1 MEIKVVVTGL
11 GSLTSVG
18 LGVGKLWEALSSAR
32 SAIRPLG
39 RFDTTKYRTKIGAE
53 ISEDISNLAGFHV
66 ANMSRN
72 AQFAVAAADEALR
85 DSGVL
90 SARED
95 LDKVGI
101 CLGSGLGG
109 IYFSEDALRAL
120 SEVGPRGVSP
130 ISVPFVEPNGIVNQI
145 ALKWG
150 VTGRQFTVSTACSSS
165 AHAIGLAME
174 MIQGGRCDAVL
185 AGGAE
190 ATMSPLLYAGFD
202 RLGAMSARVGSDA
215 TACRPFSS
223 DRDGFLM
230 GEGAAMLVLESET
243 SARARG
249 ARIYAEVLSYACTG
263 GAYHPVMPRPDGSDL
278 AKVMQMALCQAGIG
292 PGDVDLINPHG
303 TGTRLNDSAELA
315 AMQQVFG
322 GLLPDISVV
331 PTKQL
336 TGHLLGAAG
345 ALESVHVVT
354 SIAESVVTPIR
365 YYDGT
370 EELNVRT
377 GSPRPR
383 TIRYAVNNSFGFGNN
398 NVCLV
403 FGAYQ

>member
-1 MEIKVVVTGL
+1 MAIRVVVTGL
-11 GSLTSVG
+11 GSLTSIG
-18 LGVGKLWEALSSAR
+18 LGVGKFWDALSSAR
-32 SAIRPLG
+32 SAIGPLG

-53 ISEDISNLAGFHV
+53 IIEDVSTLAGFHV
-66 ANMSRN
+66 SNMSRN
-72 AQFAVAAADEALR
+72 AQFAVAVADEALR

-90 SARED
+90 AARDD
-95 LDKVGI
+95 LDAVGI

-120 SEVGPRGVSP
+120 SEDGPRGVSP
-130 ISVPFVEPNGIVNQI
+130 ITVPFVEPNGIVNQI

-174 MIQGGRCDAVL
+174 MIQDGRCDAVL

-190 ATMSPLLYAGFD
+190 ATMSPLLFSGFD
-202 RLGAMSARVGSDA
+202 RLRAMSARVGSDA

-230 GEGAAMLVLESET
+230 GEGAAMLVLESEA

-249 ARIYAEVLSYACTG
+249 ARIYAEVLSYAATG

-278 AKVMQMALCQAGIG
+278 VKVMQEALSQACIG
-292 PGDVDLINPHG
+292 PGDIDLINPHG
-303 TGTRLNDSAELA
+303 TGTKLNDDAEVT
-315 AMQQVFG
+315 AMQQVFDG
-322 GLLPDISVV
+322 HLPNISVV

-345 ALESVHVVT
+345 ALESVHVVK
-354 SIAESVVTPIR
+354 SIAESVVTPIQ

-370 EELNVRT
+370 GQLNIGI
-377 GSPRPR
+377 GSLRPR
-383 TIRYAVNNSFGFGNN
+383 TIRYAMNNSFGFGNN
-398 NVCLV
+398 NVSLI